1 MELSITENNI
11 QQQSNINI
19 TNQKDTFE
27 NINNDVIT
35 YDSILQNMGMVV
47 INGKLEFYNKQKL
60 QNQQNQQTQH
70 TIKPIIK
77 QTIKPNKG
85 GEREAQFNNN
95 TYIYNKYFKNNPYI
109 IQQQHNNNNKQPKNI
124 QEYKHFLIQNI
135 INNINSKKQKSTKL
149 LLINDNN
156 KIYSFKHN
164 NVDKLFS
171 FSYKK

>member
-77 QTIKPNKG
+77 EIKK
-85 GEREAQFNNN
+85 
-95 TYIYNKYFKNNPYI
+95 I
-109 IQQQHNNNNKQPKNI
+109 
-124 QEYKHFLIQNI
+124 FLLYG
-135 INNINSKKQKSTKL
+135 SVA
-149 LLINDNN
+149 
-156 KIYSFKHN
+156 F
-164 NVDKLFS
+164 
-171 FSYKK
+171 